1 VPSLVAIHC
10 PHRPPCPGCP
20 RFNERGLPGAA
31 FAELR
36 RLAEVN
42 GLPTPRVT
50 EGPRFGFRH
59 RARLAVRGRVE
70 NPKIGIFELGTHRV
84 VHIPDCR
91 VHHPLVNEVAGVVR
105 RALVEQRIAPYSDQ
119 AHAGRVRYLQIVVE
133 RTSQSAQLVVVTRD
147 EEPVGLEGL
156 FDAISTRLG
165 PKLHS
170 AFWNGQPERDNAI
183 LGSRWRHISGPATVT
198 EQVGGVRLHYP
209 PGAFGQSNLPLADR
223 LAARV
228 ADFVPTRARVAEFYA
243 GVGAIGLPLAARA
256 EKLALNELSPD
267 SLAGLDA
274 SIAELPREE
283 REKITVHPGSAGS
296 HAALLQDH
304 DVVLVDPPRRGLD
317 AELLAQLLEAPLRR
331 LVYVSCGLPSLL
343 ADADRLVAS
352 GPWKLAALEAF
363 ALFPHSEHV
372 ETLAVFDRGA

>member
-1 VPSLVAIHC
+1 VPTHAPVHC

-20 RFNERGLPGAA
+20 RFNERGLPLAA

-36 RLAEVN
+36 GLAEAH
-42 GLPTPRVT
+42 GLPAPRVT

-70 NPKIGIFELGTHRV
+70 NPKIGIFELATHRV

-91 VHHPLVNEVAGVVR
+91 VHHPRVNEVAGVVR
-105 RALVEQRIAPYSDQ
+105 RALVEQRIPPYSDQ

-133 RTSQSAQLVVVTRD
+133 RENESAQLVIVTRD
-147 EEPVGLEGL
+147 EEPTGLEGL
-156 FDAISTRLG
+156 FDAIATRLG

-183 LGSRWRHISGPATVT
+183 LGSRWRRMSGPEAVV

-223 LAARV
+223 LSARV
-228 ADFVPTRARVAEFYA
+228 ADFVPEGARVAEFYA
-243 GVGAIGLPLAARA
+243 GVGAIGLPLATRA
-256 EKLALNELSPD
+256 TKLALNELNAD
-267 SLAGLDA
+267 SLAGLEA
-274 SIAELPREE
+274 GIAELPDVLRA
-283 REKITVHPGSAGS
+283 KIGVHPGSAGS
-296 HAALLQDH
+296 QASLVGDH
-304 DVVLVDPPRRGLD
+304 DLVIVDPPRRGLD
-317 AELLAQLLEAPLRR
+317 VELLNR
-331 LVYVSCGLPSLL
+331 LIETPPARLIYVSCGLPSLL
-343 ADADRLVAS
+343 REAELLCAS
-352 GPWKLAALEAF
+352 GLWKLSALEAF

-372 ETLAVFDRGA
+372 ETLAVFDS